1 MRFGKVLIRSIRHYR
16 RTHTALICAAMVCT
30 AVLTGA
36 LLVGD
41 SVRAGLERL
50 AALRLGRVQ
59 YTLLA
64 GEYPFQTNLAER
76 IKQRTGYETA
86 AVLMTDATVETPDGS
101 VRIHR
106 VRMLGVDE
114 AFFALGHSEPSEAIA
129 LPAINEALRRRLG
142 ELSVDLIVRLDDP
155 SALSRDLIF
164 ASDEQ
169 SRRTLRISING
180 LVPDDSLGRFSLQA
194 DQQAP
199 LNVFVPRTWLAGQLD
214 LEGRAN
220 LLVVSAAPSGPSS
233 TSQLDRALACVAQP
247 EDFGL
252 EWIAYPNNGTI
263 ELQSKRL
270 FIPDDVSQAAVQC
283 GRHPLRVFT
292 YFVNRLSHGTRT
304 APYSMVAALEGTDS
318 ADLFATLGDNEII
331 INEWLA
337 DDLNIEPRDT
347 LQMDFFAI
355 SPTHTLIEQSRTF
368 LVRQV
373 VPMLGFAADATLMPP
388 FPGLADAEKCQD
400 WDPAIPI
407 DLNQIRDKDETYWD
421 RYRGTPKAFISLNT
435 AQDLWRN
442 RFGNLTAIRWPMADN
457 MVESLREELAEALE
471 PAALGL
477 FFVDAA
483 EHSRRAGAGST
494 DFGGLFAGLS
504 MFLILACVVLL
515 ALIFVFSLQQRSSQA
530 GILLAMGWTKGKT
543 AGLLLGEGALLA
555 LAGAVG
561 GTVLGVGYTL
571 AMMAALRTVW
581 QDAVA
586 GAMLQFY
593 ANPVT
598 LVIGAA
604 AGFLIAVGAM
614 GLGLLVHLKKTP
626 IALLSYTPALLSGTF
641 STAAR
646 IIRLALLAV
655 LAAAFIGSF
664 YLLDSLLSPEL
675 FFFMNGSLL
684 LLILML
690 WAAEM
695 MRTAALI
702 RKTPSRSV
710 RLIVKNITRRPGRSL
725 AVMLT
730 VACGVFIVL
739 GVGLNRR
746 SPARYAERDSGTGG
760 FALWIETALPMA
772 KAPDA
777 SFVRQVAQAANV
789 SDDIAIVALRQR
801 RGDDAS
807 CLNLN
812 RAQNPTLLGVDP
824 DEFARRGAF
833 SFRSTEPS
841 EASPWTLLTQTLDD
855 NTIPVVG
862 DHATV
867 YWGLGLDLGNTLAV
881 QDDRGRELHLKIVGI
896 LKESVFQGRLLVNE
910 RDFIERFPSES
921 GYTVFLAESDHD
933 KIDALTSAFSRQLAD
948 YGAEVVPTSDVLRD
962 FLRVENTY
970 LTIFLAL
977 GGLGLIL
984 GSAGA
989 GLVLLFN
996 VADRRG
1002 ELAMMQ
1008 AMGFSRAVLGRLLL
1022 AEHIG
1027 LFAAGVLVGG
1037 LSAVV
1042 AVLPAALNAGFG
1054 SLATGLLLTAVVLL
1068 SGLVWV
1074 SLGGR
1079 AAMREH
1085 LLENLRNE

>member
-1 MRFGKVLIRSIRHYR
+1 MRFGKVLTRSIRYYR

-64 GEYPFQTNLAER
+64 GEYPFQTDLAER

-114 AFFALGHSEPSEAIA
+114 AFFALGHSEPSDRVV

-142 ELSVDLIVRLDDP
+142 ASSVDLIVRLDDP

-199 LNVFVPRTWLAGQLD
+199 LNVFVPRSWLAGQLD

-233 TSQLDRALACVAQP
+233 ASQLDRALACVVQP

-252 EWIAYPNNGTI
+252 EWIEYPNNGTI
-263 ELQSKRL
+263 ELQSMRL
-270 FIPDDVSQAAVQC
+270 FIPDHVGQAAVQC
-283 GRHPLRVFT
+283 GRGPLRVFS
-292 YFVNRLSHGTRT
+292 YFVNRLSHGTRA
-304 APYSMVAALEGTDS
+304 APYSMVAALEGTDR

-337 DDLNIEPRDT
+337 DDLNVEPRDT
-347 LQMDFFAI
+347 LQMDYFAI

-368 LVRQV
+368 LVRQI

-388 FPGLADAEKCQD
+388 FPGLADAENCQD

-407 DLNQIRDKDETYWD
+407 DLNRIRDKDEAYWD
-421 RYRGTPKAFISLNT
+421 HYRGTPKAFISLTT

-457 MVESLREELAEALE
+457 TVESLDEELAEVLE
-471 PAALGL
+471 PASLGL
-477 FFVDAA
+477 FFIDAA

-504 MFLILACVVLL
+504 LFLILACVVLL
-515 ALIFVFSLQQRSSQA
+515 ALIFVFSLQQRSRQA

-543 AGLLLGEGALLA
+543 ARLLLGEGALLA
-555 LAGAVG
+555 LLGTVG

-571 AMMAALRTVW
+571 AMMAGLRTVW

-586 GAMLQFY
+586 GAMLRFY

-598 LVIGAA
+598 LVIGAG
-604 AGFLIAVGAM
+604 AGFVVAIGAM
-614 GLGLLVHLKKTP
+614 GCGLLVHFKKTP
-626 IALLSYTPALLSGTF
+626 IDLLSYTPAVISGTF

-646 IIRLALLAV
+646 IIRLVLLAV
-655 LAAAFIGSF
+655 LAAALIGSF
-664 YLLDSLLSPEL
+664 YLLDSLLRPEL

-695 MRTAALI
+695 MRTAAVI
-702 RKTPSRSV
+702 RKTPSRSS
-710 RLIVKNITRRPGRSL
+710 RLIAKNMIRRPGRSL

-772 KAPDA
+772 KVPDA
-777 SFVRQVAQAANV
+777 SFVGQVAHAANA

-833 SFRSTEPS
+833 SFRSAEPS
-841 EASPWTLLTQTLDD
+841 GSSPWTLLTQTLDD
-855 NTIPVVG
+855 GMIPVIG

-867 YWGLGLDLGNTLAV
+867 YWGLGLDLGDTLAV

-921 GYTVFLAESDHD
+921 GYTVFLAESDSD
-933 KIDALTSAFSRQLAD
+933 KIDTLTSAFSRQLAD

-996 VADRRG
+996 VIDRRG

-1008 AMGFSRAVLGRLLL
+1008 AMGFSKAVLNRLLL

-1037 LSAVV
+1037 LSAIV
-1042 AVLPAALNAGFG
+1042 AVLPAVQSAGLG
-1054 SLATGLLLTAVVLL
+1054 TLATALLLTTVVLL
-1068 SGLVWV
+1068 SGFVWV
-1074 SLGGR
+1074 WFGGR
-1079 AAMREH
+1079 TAMKH
-1085 LLENLRNE
+1085 NLLDSLRNE

>member
-471 PAALGL
+471 PPALGL

-824 DEFARRGAF
+824 DEFAQRGAF
-833 SFRSTEPS
+833 SFRSAEPS

-855 NTIPVVG
+855 N
-862 DHATV
+862 
-867 YWGLGLDLGNTLAV
+867 
-881 QDDRGRELHLKIVGI
+881 
-896 LKESVFQGRLLVNE
+896 
-910 RDFIERFPSES
+910 
-921 GYTVFLAESDHD
+921 
-933 KIDALTSAFSRQLAD
+933 
-948 YGAEVVPTSDVLRD
+948 
-962 FLRVENTY
+962 
-970 LTIFLAL
+970 
-977 GGLGLIL
+977 
-984 GSAGA
+984 
-989 GLVLLFN
+989 
-996 VADRRG
+996 
-1002 ELAMMQ
+1002 
-1008 AMGFSRAVLGRLLL
+1008 
-1022 AEHIG
+1022 
-1027 LFAAGVLVGG
+1027 
-1037 LSAVV
+1037 
-1042 AVLPAALNAGFG
+1042 
-1054 SLATGLLLTAVVLL
+1054 
-1068 SGLVWV
+1068 
-1074 SLGGR
+1074 
-1079 AAMREH
+1079 
-1085 LLENLRNE
+1085 